1 MTRKNRDI
9 LDIVNTYARVR
20 SAEAQADRARTARGH
35 LELAKIDKYER
46 SIAKKKELQ
55 IKRQELLSREQERED
70 TRRQKDE
77 EKSEKLRISQVR
89 SAFSKNI
96 AGIYINCH
104 CGSAHPFSYSS
115 CPSCGMPQYL
125 DDLTIRTILENLES
139 ACDILENEEL
149 IADNLLKLAPTEFM
163 GYSARRKQYLNEKAA
178 KENSEREIT
187 RLELGNEC
195 KEEIAQIDAVISTAS
210 TKLNSLIKKEKAY
223 RKWLVTEQKIEA
235 IKHELS
241 EITEQKALHET
252 NLATYEKQLSQFRGK
267 WAKFAVI
274 SVLVFA
280 YTIWIWSKYIDRST
294 VENQAMLSFLAL
306 TSIPALIASIVY
318 LFTLSGPE
326 KVQALPTPTISE
338 DELTIQLKKIST
350 SEASAPQGILVSEI
364 DPHLL
369 EVISFIQKLENE
381 FVDPLQDGVL
391 SGEEAVEVLSQLNQ
405 IKDDATSQF
414 EQKIEAIVDS
424 VSEEFIPDWRDH
436 FVATTLSERIS
447 NESDKIPHKSR
458 KSNKLP

>member
-1 MTRKNRDI
+1 
-9 LDIVNTYARVR
+9 
-20 SAEAQADRARTARGH
+20 
-35 LELAKIDKYER
+35 
-46 SIAKKKELQ
+46 
-55 IKRQELLSREQERED
+55 
-70 TRRQKDE
+70 
-77 EKSEKLRISQVR
+77 
-89 SAFSKNI
+89 
-96 AGIYINCH
+96 
-104 CGSAHPFSYSS
+104 
-115 CPSCGMPQYL
+115 
-125 DDLTIRTILENLES
+125 
-139 ACDILENEEL
+139 
-149 IADNLLKLAPTEFM
+149 
-163 GYSARRKQYLNEKAA
+163 
-178 KENSEREIT
+178 
-187 RLELGNEC
+187 
-195 KEEIAQIDAVISTAS
+195 
-210 TKLNSLIKKEKAY
+210 
-223 RKWLVTEQKIEA
+223 
-235 IKHELS
+235 
-241 EITEQKALHET
+241 
-252 NLATYEKQLSQFRGK
+252 
-267 WAKFAVI
+267 
-274 SVLVFA
+274 
-280 YTIWIWSKYIDRST
+280 